1 MALFKNLPIRL
12 KLFFPYS
19 LVFLVSFT
27 LGFGLVFFEIRKN
40 MEARIMAE
48 LKGTNRMISTLVATI
63 AQVSVK
69 NHLRTIAGRNHG
81 VADRLYQ
88 EVEAGIKSLEA
99 AQEEASHIMMAQ
111 RVGKTGDVYCLDSR
125 GMNVFHSDPKVRGRD
140 FSQERFSSPLV
151 VRRQIKKKNG
161 YLEYKWKGPDEAVA
175 RPRAMYMRYFEPWD
189 WIICVGS
196 FRDEF
201 ISLVGVE
208 DIKDRIMTL
217 KVGHTGYSF
226 ILDTRGNALIHPRW
240 TGNVLGFRDADGRYI
255 VQDILRRRN
264 GSLTYRMP
272 GESSA
277 AHRDRRIVFQ
287 YIPSL
292 DWIVASGSYTRDVFA
307 FLHELQSVFII
318 ALSLSLGVT
327 FLVTLLISSTIT
339 RPLTELISRFRKGA
353 QGEWE
358 VRMEENRRDELGE
371 LSAGFN
377 LFMDQLIAG
386 RKKLTDEI
394 GVRREAETRLRLF
407 EKVFEHANDGIFI
420 TDADGAIENINQAFT
435 EITGYGED
443 HALGATPRILKSDHH
458 PPEFYREMWEQLLE
472 NGEWSGEIWNRRRSG
487 EPFPELLSVS
497 AIRDANGKVL
507 NYVAVFRDISDLK
520 AKEAQIKHMAFHDPL
535 TDLPNRAL
543 FRDRLRKAIGAAQRD
558 QDQIFIVFIDLDDFK
573 QINDTLGHAAGDQ
586 LLKEMA
592 GRLIRSTGGGDTV
605 GRLGGDEFIIMIPH
619 IHGGEDVQR
628 ITHRIRQVFTLPFD
642 LGEKQL
648 KVTGSVGI
656 AVYPEDGQDEDL
668 LIRNADVAMYRSK
681 QAGKNTCHVFDPKMG
696 EEPDD
701 S

>member
-1 MALFKNLPIRL
+1 MVLFKNLPIRL

-40 MEARIMAE
+40 MEARIMDE
-48 LKGTNRMISTLVATI
+48 LKGTNRIISTLVSTI

-69 NHLRTIAGRNHG
+69 NRLRAIAERNHG
-81 VADRLYQ
+81 AVAQLHQ
-88 EVEAGIKSLEA
+88 EVEAGRISLAE
-99 AQEEASHIMMAQ
+99 AQEQASHIMLAQ
-111 RVGKTGDVYCLDSR
+111 RVGKTGDIYCMDSR

-140 FSQERFSSPLV
+140 FSQERFSSPDV
-151 VRRQIKKKNG
+151 IRRQLKKKNG
-161 YLEYKWKGPDEAVA
+161 YLEYQWKGPDDAVF
-175 RPRAMYMRYFEPWD
+175 RHRAMYMSYFAPWD
-189 WIICVGS
+189 WIICVAA

-226 ILDTRGNALIHPRW
+226 ILDARGNALIHPRW
-240 TGNVLGFRDADGRYI
+240 TGNVLGFQAADGRYI

-264 GSLTYRMP
+264 GSLTYCMP
-272 GESSA
+272 GETDGI
-277 AHRDRRIVFQ
+277 HKDRRIVFQ

-307 FLHELQSVFII
+307 VLHDLQSVFII
-318 ALSLSLGVT
+318 ALSFSLAVT

-339 RPLTELISRFRKGA
+339 RPLTELITRFRRGA
-353 QGEWE
+353 SGEWE
-358 VRMEENRRDELGE
+358 ARLAEDRRDELGK
-371 LSAGFN
+371 LAASYN
-377 LFMDQLIAG
+377 SFMDQLIAG

-420 TDADGAIENINQAFT
+420 TDAHGVIENINQAFID
-435 EITGYGED
+435 ITGYGEEQV
-443 HALGATPRILKSDHH
+443 LGATPRVLKSDHH
-458 PPEFYREMWEQLLE
+458 PPEFYREMWERLLDV
-472 NGEWSGEIWNRRRSG
+472 GEWSGEIWNRRRSG

-497 AIRDANGKVL
+497 AIRDDGGKVL
-507 NYVAVFRDISDLK
+507 NYVAVFRDISDIK

-543 FRDRLRKAIGAAQRD
+543 FQDRLRKAIGVAQRS
-558 QDQIFIVFIDLDDFK
+558 QDQISIVFIDLDDFK

-592 GRLIRSTGGGDTV
+592 RRLIRSTRGGDTV
-605 GRLGGDEFIIMIPH
+605 CRLGGDEFIIMIPH

-628 ITHRIRQVFTLPFD
+628 ITHRIRQVFNMPFD
-642 LGEKQL
+642 LGGEKF

-656 AVYPEDGQDEDL
+656 AVYPEDGLDEDL
-668 LIRNADVAMYRSK
+668 LIRNADIAMYESK
-681 QAGKNTCHVFDPKMG
+681 QAGKNTSHFFGTGKAS
-696 EEPDD
+696 D
-701 S
+701 SS